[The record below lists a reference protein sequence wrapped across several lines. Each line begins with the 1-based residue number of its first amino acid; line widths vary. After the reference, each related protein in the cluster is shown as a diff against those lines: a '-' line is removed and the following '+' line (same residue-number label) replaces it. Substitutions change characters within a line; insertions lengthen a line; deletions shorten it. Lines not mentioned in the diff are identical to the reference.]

1 MACGSAPPPLPV
13 GPPLP
18 PSHTASGGSR
28 VSTNSSARPAPSSAR
43 PAEPCRVRATAS
55 APPDPPPP
63 RPSLL
68 RPREGTACPSRPPLL
83 QPRDLVVGPPSA
95 VRAGP
100 STGEKGLGQVVEHV
114 RPVQVDQVLRH
125 HGAEAALVR
134 CGSGGDSAAPQ
145 PVLLLGRPG
154 KDC

>member
-1 MACGSAPPPLPV
+1 MWIPPPRLPS
-13 GPPLP
+13 PP
-18 PSHTASGGSR
+18 PSHSASGGSR
-28 VSTNSSARPAPSSAR
+28 VSTNASARPVPSSAR

-68 RPREGTACPSRPPLL
+68 RPREGTACPSRPPQL
-83 QPRDLVVGPPSA
+83 QPKDLVVGPPPA

-100 STGEKGLGQVVEHV
+100 STGEKGLGKVVEHV
-114 RPVQVDQVLRH
+114 RPVHVDQVLWH

-134 CGSGGDSAAPQ
+134 CGSCGDSAAPQ
-145 PVLLLGRPG
+145 PVLLQGMSG
-154 KDC
+154 DGC